1 MEPSSMTY
9 TSRTNHFF
17 NQKIYHN
24 LSFFACLPTNY
35 IVLSPSE
42 IKRDQHQLSVAAFLL
57 PIFIPAAIAN
67 FAISLALVAV
77 SALALAVAAVSALVH
92 GLALLAAGTLD
103 ALPSSPTKAL

>member
-1 MEPSSMTY
+1 MTY
-9 TSRTNHFF
+9 TSSTNHFF

-24 LSFFACLPTNY
+24 LSFFAYLPIDYILLPT
-35 IVLSPSE
+35 SKT
-42 IKRDQHQLSVAAFLL
+42 KRDQHQLSVAAFLL
-57 PIFIPAAIAN
+57 PILIPAAIAN

-103 ALPSSPTKAL
+103 ALTASKPTNTFA